1 MRGGWWRSS
10 GPTLPSQ
17 AFAPPREKSKH
28 HGSPRLLTPAPAPP
42 LGSSPVR
49 GGPFPPR
56 PSPGSP
62 GPSARLRCF
71 WSQPRTAHTGGHPR
85 APCWVCS
92 CLHEPALV
100 FTRTA
105 GKQEPQKLFSWRYD
119 LYQSQPT
126 CGVERLV
133 LSQPQRLDRSVLP
146 SCPAVGVKQNLKE
159 EQKKPTAEQTCSVRY
174 LLPPSTGPCPTP
186 AHI

>member
-49 GGPFPPR
+49 GGPFPPW
-56 PSPGSP
+56 PSSGSP
-62 GPSARLRCF
+62 GPSARLQCF
-71 WSQPRTAHTGGHPR
+71 WSQPHTAHCTHALLAGLAPACINPLWFLPVLQGTGNLR
-85 APCWVCS
+85 S
-92 CLHEPALV
+92 
-100 FTRTA
+100 F
-105 GKQEPQKLFSWRYD
+105 FSWRYE

-133 LSQPQRLDRSVLP
+133 LSQPQRLDRSILP

-159 EQKKPTAEQTCSVRY
+159 EEKKPTAEQTCSVRY
-174 LLPPSTGPCPTP
+174 LLPPSTAPCPTP